1 MWCIKRV
8 GCSLIWMVFYQ
19 RSISS
24 QKCEGHLFRKSCLE
38 RKAFSHQ
45 MVVPSGGSLTWKY
58 EGRCFRKK
66 VVLKEGGLSPGTPL
80 YTHTCTYTHTHTF
93 THTCMHACTHTHVHV
108 HSQAHMHAHTDTL
121 AHTHTHHTHVC
132 THTHIHTPTQM
143 AWCLAGLR
151 VVKMLVISDLRLHQ
165 LFSHHGGHTLL
176 MALLN
181 N

>member
-1 MWCIKRV
+1 MVSHHRFLYLEICGEKCQKMWCVKRV

-45 MVVPSGGSLTWKY
+45 MVVPSRGSLTWKY

-80 YTHTCTYTHTHTF
+80 YTHTCTYTHTHIY
-93 THTCMHACTHTHVHV
+93 THMHACMHAHTRTCTQSSTHACTHRHTCTHT
-108 HSQAHMHAHTDTL
+108 HTPHTCL
-121 AHTHTHHTHVC
+121 YTHTHTHPHTNGLVSC
-132 THTHIHTPTQM
+132 RFESGQD
-143 AWCLAGLR
+143 AGD
-151 VVKMLVISDLRLHQ
+151 K
-165 LFSHHGGHTLL
+165 
-176 MALLN
+176 
-181 N
+181 